1 MESIPSIVPIPVPFC
16 NLGSKDEIKY
26 SDAETKPSLSSG
38 FGAKFEKPESGGG
51 TYVTRQQMNGILYL
65 ATAGECARQNGAINT
80 FNPDL
85 VATTGGY
92 AEGAVLDALV
102 GGTVRKVRSLHNNN
116 TFDFTKSGINGI
128 DWEYCDSA
136 AGAMK
141 IFPSLTD
148 AQTLCDGYNHSVVRQ
163 GAHLGDIQ
171 AHGGRGLL
179 RLVWHCRWC
188 YFGGKRP
195 RHRLCHPQQGRVW
208 LHGGLGVHSVWDVD
222 DERLRADRSGVR
234 ISVSSRRKRTCGC
247 RPCGKPCHTFRKQY
261 LAYAQ
266 GVSSYLL
273 TVESRESL
281 CYNIFIQTIMEHAS
295 V

>member
-51 TYVTRQQMNGILYL
+51 TYVTRQQMNGILHL

-92 AEGAVLDALV
+92 AEGAVLDVLV

-116 TFDFTKSGINGI
+116 TFDFTKSGVNGI
-128 DWEYCDSA
+128 DWEYCDAA

-148 AQTLCDGYNHSVVRQ
+148 AQTLCDGYITIPSSGKGRISEIYKLTEGADYFVSFGIVAGITSASDGLDIDFAIRNKAASGSTEDWVSIQSGMWTTSGSVQ
-163 GAHLGDIQ
+163 IGQ
-171 AHGGRGLL
+171 A
-179 RLVWHCRWC
+179 
-188 YFGGKRP
+188 FGS
-195 RHRLCHPQQGRVW
+195 LY
-208 LHGGLGVHSVWDVD
+208 LHGGSELAVVVPATSPAIPSGSKVW
-222 DERLRADRSGVR
+222 LTLKAF
-234 ISVSSRRKRTCGC
+234 
-247 RPCGKPCHTFRKQY
+247 PLTF
-261 LAYAQ
+261 
-266 GVSSYLL
+266 
-273 TVESRESL
+273 
-281 CYNIFIQTIMEHAS
+281 
-295 V
+295 

>member
-51 TYVTRQQMNGILYL
+51 TYVTRQQMNGILHL

-116 TFDFTKSGINGI
+116 TFDFTKSGVNGI
-128 DWEYCDSA
+128 DWEYCDAA

-148 AQTLCDGYNHSVVRQ
+148 AQSL
-163 GAHLGDIQ
+163 
-171 AHGGRGLL
+171 GGR
-179 RLVWHCRWC
+179 
-188 YFGGKRP
+188 YKSSASSGK
-195 RHRLCHPQQGRVW
+195 GRIAEIYK
-208 LHGGLGVHSVWDVD
+208 HTEG
-222 DERLRADRSGVR
+222 AD
-234 ISVSSRRKRTCGC
+234 
-247 RPCGKPCHTFRKQY
+247 
-261 LAYAQ
+261 
-266 GVSSYLL
+266 
-273 TVESRESL
+273 
-281 CYNIFIQTIMEHAS
+281 
-295 V
+295 